1 MNMALWIAQG
11 LLALM
16 FAMAGAMKMTQPV
29 EKLSKQMTWV
39 NDVSAST
46 VRLIGL
52 LELLGA
58 IGLVAPMLTGI
69 LPILTPLAAIG
80 LILTMIG
87 AVLTNLRHK
96 EYPHIAVNLVVLA
109 LAAFVAYGR
118 FMLLPM

>member
-1 MNMALWIAQG
+1 MNMALWIVQG
-11 LLALM
+11 GLALM

-29 EKLSKQMTWV
+29 EKLSKRMTWV

-96 EYPHIAVNLVVLA
+96 EYPHIAINLVLLV

-118 FMLLPM
+118 FTMA